1 MASQRRHNRR
11 RKTKGRFRALYQVLS
26 ILLILIAV
34 TAGCI
39 VFFRVNTITVE
50 GNQKL
55 SLIHISE
62 PTRLS

>member
-1 MASQRRHNRR
+1 MGTKQTNNNGGTDRMASQRRHNRR

-39 VFFRVNTITVE
+39 VFS
-50 GNQKL
+50 G
-55 SLIHISE
+55 
-62 PTRLS
+62 